1 MTSVVVVGAQWGD
14 EGKGKII
21 DFLAAE
27 AQMVVRCQGGS
38 NAGHTVVSGDN
49 VYKLHLVPS
58 GILYNNVDCVIANGV
73 VVDLEKLI
81 EELDGLTKRGISVK
95 SLYISNR
102 AHLIMPYHCQLDAL
116 QEGLKGENKIGTTKR
131 GIGPAYVDKNA
142 RTGLRVV
149 DLFSEESFAKKLQ
162 AAVAEKNAI
171 FAAHN
176 LPLFDFNQLLPEFM
190 AYRRRLEPYITDTSL
205 LVNKALDADKRVL
218 FEGAQGT
225 LLDIDHGTYP
235 YVTSSSPVAGGFCTG
250 AGVGP
255 TKIQR
260 VVGVTKA
267 YTTRVG
273 DGPFPTELFDEMGD
287 KIRSTGYEFGT
298 TTGRPRRC
306 GWLDAEVVRYAVMVN
321 GMTDLAITK
330 LDVLD
335 DLKEIKICVGYQYQG
350 QKLEQFPADLE
361 VFSSCEPIYEVL
373 PGWQT
378 ATCACRSYD
387 ELPANA
393 KRYLQR
399 ITELTG
405 VQISLVAVGADRQAT
420 IVINNLF

>member
-1 MTSVVVVGAQWGD
+1 
-14 EGKGKII
+14 
-21 DFLAAE
+21 
-27 AQMVVRCQGGS
+27 MVVRCQGGN

-58 GILYNNVDCVIANGV
+58 GILYNKVDCVIANGV
-73 VVDLEKLI
+73 VVDLGKLI
-81 EELDGLTKRGISVK
+81 EELDGLEARGISVK
-95 SLYISNR
+95 TLRLSNR

-116 QEGLKGENKIGTTKR
+116 QEGLKGENKIGTTMR

-142 RTGLRVV
+142 RTGLRVI
-149 DLFSEESFAKKLQ
+149 DLFFEDSFAQKLQ
-162 AAVAEKNAI
+162 VAVDEKNAI
-171 FAAHN
+171 FAAHD
-176 LPLFDFNQLLPEFM
+176 LPLFDFNELLEEFIV
-190 AYRRRLEPYITDTSL
+190 YRKRLEPYIADTSS
-205 LVNKALDADKRVL
+205 LVNKALDANKRVL

-255 TKIQR
+255 TKINR

-287 KIRSTGYEFGT
+287 KIRSIGYEFGT

-306 GWLDAEVVRYAVMVN
+306 GWLDAEVVRYAALVN

-335 DLKEIKICVGYQYQG
+335 DLQEVKICIGYQYQG
-350 QKLEQFPADLE
+350 QKVDEFPADLYT
-361 VFSSCEPIYEVL
+361 FGNCEPIYEVL
-373 PGWQT
+373 PGWQ
-378 ATCACRSYD
+378 ASTCACRSYD
-387 ELPANA
+387 ELPTNA

-405 VQISLVAVGADRQAT
+405 VQISLVAVGADREAT